1 MTHTMLCI
9 KDSVIFKREDTE
21 ESQSWKSFLSV
32 GGTKKPRIF
41 LWSLKF
47 IRLLGRQKKSDLKI
61 FFFFLIFNLNDKV
74 HSKYRLMTRRIG
86 MNSFYRTSNITWQL
100 HVVIQNMLSKKH
112 KNWLHLSDGVIT
124 RKLSSTP
131 LETMDPLQWGKVRSC
146 VCRRYKSFDYRKL
159 LS

>member
-1 MTHTMLCI
+1 
-9 KDSVIFKREDTE
+9 
-21 ESQSWKSFLSV
+21 
-32 GGTKKPRIF
+32 
-41 LWSLKF
+41 
-47 IRLLGRQKKSDLKI
+47 
-61 FFFFLIFNLNDKV
+61 
-74 HSKYRLMTRRIG
+74 MTRRIG

-112 KNWLHLSDGVIT
+112 KNWLHLSNGVIT

-159 LS
+159 LSNFHNHVPNLDKDVKETRARWISRNCWPLYDDNHIQKKLYLFFPSSFSLLIVNGSPNKSRYG

>member
-1 MTHTMLCI
+1 MRGYRRKPELKELKEFLISLGNKKTSNS
-9 KDSVIFKREDTE
+9 SVITE
-21 ESQSWKSFLSV
+21 IYTSSPP
-32 GGTKKPRIF
+32 TK
-41 LWSLKF
+41 
-47 IRLLGRQKKSDLKI
+47 KKSDSKMYN
-61 FFFFLIFNLNDKV
+61 FFLIFNLNDKV
-74 HSKYRLMTRRIG
+74 HSKNWLMTLRVG
-86 MNSFYRTSNITWQL
+86 MNSFYWTSNITWQL

-146 VCRRYKSFDYRKL
+146 VCHRYKSFDYRKL